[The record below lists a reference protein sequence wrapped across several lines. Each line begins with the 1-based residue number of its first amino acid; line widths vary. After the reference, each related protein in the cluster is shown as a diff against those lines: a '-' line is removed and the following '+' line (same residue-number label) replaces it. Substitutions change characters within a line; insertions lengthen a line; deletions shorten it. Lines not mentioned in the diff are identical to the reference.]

1 MRGKAASSGN
11 DRRERAWVLLG
22 VGLLVLCVLVGR
34 LFFLQV
40 VTSDRSRELAERNWL
55 RPEFVPGPRGR
66 ILDRNG
72 LIMAEMTPSFVIG
85 IDPQHEVFHKNRE
98 KLRETLAR
106 LASLVDQDPVR
117 FEEQIERERKTT
129 YKPVR
134 LVRNADSLQVA
145 RVAEHMIVLPGVSVM
160 VEPVRQYP
168 GDSLAAHVLGYIGEV
183 GEKELETLGEDGY
196 RPGSLIGKTGIELE
210 YEALLRGEDGKRYV
224 EVNALGRRSE
234 AFNRREP
241 VPTRPGRDIALTLDA
256 DLQRATEAALDA
268 ARYEGPE
275 PAPQVRG
282 AAILMDVWT
291 GEVLAMASRPGFDN
305 NVFSGSLD
313 QDEWKALMSEGK
325 PLLNR
330 AVQSAYPPGST
341 LKPVTEYAALAA
353 KVIAPGQYQ
362 APCFG
367 GHRFGNRVFGCW
379 KREGHGSLNDIGAM
393 AHSCDVYFYQLAP
406 GLGVDGIARFA
417 KQFGLAEKTGIDL
430 PQERNGL
437 IPTSDYYDE
446 RYGKKQ
452 WSPGLALNLVIGQGE
467 IQVTPLQLL
476 RAISMIATGGRAVT
490 PRLLK
495 AVGAEQRQGRY
506 PEPKLDPVIEEVTLD
521 ARALERV
528 RRGMREAVESGTAKS
543 AQVPG
548 IPVAGKTGTAEN
560 PGFDHALFT
569 AYAPADHPRVA
580 AVVLLENRGH
590 GGSVAAPVARRMLDA
605 YFGVPD
611 SLVAV
616 HTETD

>member
-85 IDPQHEVFHKNRE
+85 IDPQHESFQKNRE
-98 KLRETLAR
+98 KLRETLVR

-183 GEKELETLGEDGY
+183 GEKELETLAEGGY
-196 RPGSLIGKTGIELE
+196 HPGSLIGKTGIELE
-210 YEALLRGEDGKRYV
+210 YEELLRGEDGKRYV

-275 PAPQVRG
+275 PAPEVRG

-291 GEVLAMASRPGFDN
+291 GEVLAMVSRPGFDN

-341 LKPVTEYAALAA
+341 FKPITEYGALVA

-393 AHSCDVYFYQLAP
+393 ANSCDVYFYQMAP

-417 KQFGLAEKTGIDL
+417 KQFALGEKTGIDL
-430 PQERNGL
+430 PQERNSL

-452 WSPGLALNLVIGQGE
+452 WSPGLALNLIIGQGE

-476 RAISMIATGGRAVT
+476 RAISIIATGGREVT

-495 AVGAEQRQGRY
+495 AVGAEQREGKY
-506 PEPKLDPVIEEVTLD
+506 PEPKLEPIIEEVTLD

-528 RRGMREAVESGTAKS
+528 QRGMREAVESGTAKS

-548 IPVAGKTGTAEN
+548 ISVAGKTGTAEN

-611 SLVAV
+611 SIVAHHV
-616 HTETD
+616 ESD

>member
-1 MRGKAASSGN
+1 MRGNPASSGN

-22 VGLLVLCVLVGR
+22 VGLVVLFVLVGR

-72 LIMAEMTPSFVIG
+72 SILAEMTPSFVIG
-85 IDPQHEVFHKNRE
+85 IDPQHEAFNKNRE
-98 KLRETLAR
+98 RLRETLVR
-106 LASLVDQDPVR
+106 LASLVDQDPSR

-134 LVRNADSLQVA
+134 LIRNADSLQVA

-183 GEKELETLGEDGY
+183 GEKDLETLTEDGY
-196 RPGSLIGKTGIELE
+196 HPGSLIGKTGIELE
-210 YEALLRGEDGKRYV
+210 YEELLRGEDGKRYV

-275 PAPQVRG
+275 PAPEVRG

-291 GEVLAMASRPGFDN
+291 GEVLAMVSRPGFDN
-305 NVFSGSLD
+305 NVFSGTLD
-313 QDEWKALMSEGK
+313 QDEWNALMSEGK

-341 LKPVTEYAALAA
+341 LKPITEYGALVA

-393 AHSCDVYFYQLAP
+393 AHSCDVYFYQMAP

-430 PQERNGL
+430 PQERNSL

-476 RAISMIATGGRAVT
+476 RAISMIATGGREVT

-495 AVGAEQRQGRY
+495 WVGAEQRQGEY
-506 PEPKLDPVIEEVTLD
+506 PDPKLEPVIEEVTLD

-528 RRGMREAVESGTAKS
+528 RRGMREAVETGTAKS

-616 HTETD
+616 HVETD